1 MGRGRAVVLLAAVFA
16 LLVLTHAPLLRLPYF
31 WDEAGYF
38 VPAARDLLRSG
49 SLIPHSTLPNSHPP
63 LVMAYLALWWKVAG
77 FAPLVTRLAMLLA
90 AAFALLG
97 TLRLAE
103 QVANREV
110 AIAATVCTAL
120 YPVFFAQSS
129 LAHLDLA
136 AAALT
141 LWGIGAYLRGQN
153 WRTAVWFSL
162 ATLAKET
169 AILAPMALLLWEMG
183 CPFLKEKALCV
194 FPGRSWPRAV
204 ALLLPLA
211 PLGLWFAYCYWRTG
225 HALGSGEF
233 VRYNLLDTLNPLR
246 IGIAGVQRVWQAV
259 GYMNLF
265 LLTAAAALAMW
276 FPPLQEKAGERPR
289 IATRVQAAFAAII
302 AAYILVLSVVGGAV
316 LARYMLP
323 VVPLVIIICVST
335 VWRRISSWRAV
346 VAIVCLGFTLGLF
359 VNPPWEFAPED
370 NLAYRDYVLL
380 HQAADQLVST
390 KYGNARV
397 LTAWPASEELTE
409 PYLGYVQH
417 RMRVLS
423 IDDFSLPHMMAAAY
437 SRTQFDLV
445 LLFST
450 KYEPPKPLFGNWPAW
465 ERIKARFFGYHRD
478 LPPEVAAHMLEG
490 EIVFEQH
497 LGGQWVAVVDL
508 QKAEE
513 AKAIF
518 QFSALSSWFSV
529 VSTVKRG
536 AAKVSHATVPLILAL
551 PSPWL
556 APDNCVTVDVP
567 TCLRD
572 GCYNCEGVVGVA
584 QLAEHRTVAP
594 DVVGSIPISH
604 PNHPVC

>member
-1 MGRGRAVVLLAAVFA
+1 MGRGRAPLLMVAVFA

-38 VPAARDLLRSG
+38 VPAARDLLLSG
-49 SLIPHSTLPNSHPP
+49 SLIPHSTSPNSHPP
-63 LVMAYLALWWKVAG
+63 LVMAYLALWWKLAG
-77 FAPLVTRLAMLLA
+77 ISPLVTRLAILLA

-97 TLRLAE
+97 TFRLAE

-141 LWGIGAYLRGQN
+141 LWGLGAYLRGQN
-153 WRTAVWFSL
+153 WPTAVWFSL
-162 ATLAKET
+162 AALAKET
-169 AILAPMALLLWEMG
+169 AILAPLALLLWEVA
-183 CPFLKEKALCV
+183 CPLIRERTLCI
-194 FPGRSWPRAV
+194 FAGRSWPRTA

-225 HALGSGEF
+225 HALGSGDF

-246 IGIAGVQRVWQAV
+246 IVMAGVQRIWQAI

-265 LLTAAAALAMW
+265 LLSAAAALAMW
-276 FPPLQEKAGERPR
+276 FPPLQDKAGERPR
-289 IATRVQAAFAAII
+289 IARGVQAAFAAVIV
-302 AAYILVLSVVGGAV
+302 AYTVTLSVIGGAL

-323 VVPLVIIICVST
+323 VVPLVIIVCVST
-335 VWRRISSWRAV
+335 VWRRIRSWKAV
-346 VAIVCLGFTLGLF
+346 IAIVCLGFALGLF
-359 VNPPWEFAPED
+359 VNPPWGFAPED

-380 HQAADQLVST
+380 HQAADQLVSA

-397 LTAWPASEELTE
+397 LTAWPASDELTQ

-417 RMRVLS
+417 RMQVLS
-423 IDDFSLPHMMAAAY
+423 IDDFSLPRMMAAAD
-437 SRTQFDLV
+437 SRAQFDV
-445 LLFST
+445 ALLFST
-450 KYEPPKPLFGNWPAW
+450 KYEPPSRLFGNWPAW

-478 LPPEVAAHMLEG
+478 LPPEVAAHMLGG

-497 LGGQWVAVVDL
+497 LGGQWVAVLDL

-513 AKAIF
+513 AKAV
-518 QFSALSSWFSV
+518 FSSQLS
-529 VSTVKRG
+529 
-536 AAKVSHATVPLILAL
+536 
-551 PSPWL
+551 
-556 APDNCVTVDVP
+556 AP
-567 TCLRD
+567 
-572 GCYNCEGVVGVA
+572 
-584 QLAEHRTVAP
+584 
-594 DVVGSIPISH
+594 GSRSSRP
-604 PNHPVC
+604 